1 MELFKSYMNDCFIF
15 WSLKLNFENF
25 KKYLNNKHPSI
36 KVWNEMKVK
45 ILIPHED
52 NSVETDLYYKP
63 TKLTTT
69 YHTIVQTLIT
79 PNNNIPYN
87 LGKRIINF
95 VSNLEKVIIRLELI
109 KTVFKDCK
117 YPEHVISR
125 IIFNAKL

>member
-1 MELFKSYMNDCFIF
+1 MELFKSYMDDCFIF

-95 VSNLEKVIIRLELI
+95 VSNLEKVIICLELI
-109 KTVFKDCK
+109 KTDFQ
-117 YPEHVISR
+117 R
-125 IIFNAKL
+125 L